1 MLFPFSSCT
10 LSIFYLL
17 ADWLEIVGKLTELSW
32 THWLGVFSQM
42 VRTLEEVV
50 LFDDDDNSDDDYDNF
65 DAEENVDTVRKGMGL
80 ILDIGY
86 DN

>member
-1 MLFPFSSCT
+1 
-10 LSIFYLL
+10 
-17 ADWLEIVGKLTELSW
+17 
-32 THWLGVFSQM
+32 M

-50 LFDDDDNSDDDYDNF
+50 LFDDDDNSDDDDDNF